1 MLAANNQNFKKMCTN
16 YDNIKKMNYF
26 VVRLTKAV
34 KGLYIENYKTVLREI
49 KELNRETSNVL
60 EFKDSIFLSGPFS
73 SK

>member
-1 MLAANNQNFKKMCTN
+1 MCTN

-26 VVRLTKAV
+26 VIRLTKVV
-34 KGLYIENYKTVLREI
+34 KGLYTENYKTVLREI

-60 EFKDSIFLSGPFS
+60 EFKASILLRGPFS